1 MVGRVSSG
9 EWWGSGTAISHKVVL
24 SAAHVFFNEEI
35 LDSYP
40 GPFEWNLRHSPSNRN
55 FDVSARSYRYFSDYA
70 EATRRFQP
78 DDPGM
83 FSYEQFN
90 LDVITLIFF
99 EDVANG
105 SNAGWGG
112 DRITDNVDKMI
123 VGYSNLNYSSSD
135 PRNHRMHST
144 SLSGSPAE
152 FIFANYNDRLG
163 STRRLYHTYDLSAG
177 PGNSGGPVFGLI
189 EFSSG
194 IDWGVVGIHVGGI
207 IGEES
212 ITVGIDNDVY
222 DLMEAAISDSG
233 ETASSDDH
241 GDTRN
246 TATKIEL
253 NRSVSGNL
261 ETQGDID
268 YFRFSLRDEG
278 TTTISTTGRTDTL
291 GTLINNSGNFIATND
306 DGGSG
311 ENFSIARKLNP
322 GTYYIVVSSSSNK
335 ETGKYSLRVNFT
347 KTIKLPDLVVDS
359 VGVDKRSVVTGELI
373 RVTCRRSNNGD
384 KNSGLFDHGIYLSKD
399 RTITTGDRQLANLS
413 RTSMSAGVSRTFSQE
428 VTIQKNVAPGTYY
441 IGYILDAGRRIEETS
456 ETNNT
461 GYTVITVVKPAPD
474 LVLNGS
480 GDIIGQ
486 NIQHPNGN
494 IFNQVLLTGQYIK
507 LKARPGQITRISFMD
522 ENEDIVQVEFS
533 GNGTFTINLDPATY
547 LSPALPPR
555 YNQTVRYVTG
565 KASIVIEGADSSTF
579 FSIFTVGR
587 INAVN
592 QALFPRGQ
600 RYDAQADIKLVEVI
614 NSTGFGGMQLSNAV
628 FSGSTGKVGVDAR
641 DVPIAVRLII
651 GDISAS
657 GDATPYLLFGE
668 GSFTTLAANSGLHIT
683 GGDLYQSNRAQ
694 IVAISEAENLVFQ
707 ANVMSDGRELRAQTM
722 RGSFDFIDQ
731 PISNFIPKSLDGK
744 TYRFDYGFDELPVP
758 DITFSGHTSG
768 TFRDNRTTTFEGSS
782 ILGSVTGTFNLR
794 NDSTSQNM
802 AHLTLVGQIIT
813 ISVDGEVNLS
823 GSIEELYSEYEI
835 ILAKSVRIEMLF
847 ISPGRGSFSD
857 VTTLTDG
864 STETYQGTFEQL

>member
-1 MVGRVSSG
+1 MIKSELTLFSQIH
-9 EWWGSGTAISHKVVL
+9 SL
-24 SAAHVFFNEEI
+24 I
-35 LDSYP
+35 L
-40 GPFEWNLRHSPSNRN
+40 
-55 FDVSARSYRYFSDYA
+55 
-70 EATRRFQP
+70 
-78 DDPGM
+78 
-83 FSYEQFN
+83 
-90 LDVITLIFF
+90 LI
-99 EDVANG
+99 N
-105 SNAGWGG
+105 
-112 DRITDNVDKMI
+112 
-123 VGYSNLNYSSSD
+123 
-135 PRNHRMHST
+135 
-144 SLSGSPAE
+144 E
-152 FIFANYNDRLG
+152 FIFNQSSHL
-163 STRRLYHTYDLSAG
+163 L
-177 PGNSGGPVFGLI
+177 LI
-189 EFSSG
+189 
-194 IDWGVVGIHVGGI
+194 
-207 IGEES
+207 
-212 ITVGIDNDVY
+212 T
-222 DLMEAAISDSG
+222 
-233 ETASSDDH
+233 
-241 GDTRN
+241 
-246 TATKIEL
+246 
-253 NRSVSGNL
+253 
-261 ETQGDID
+261 
-268 YFRFSLRDEG
+268 
-278 TTTISTTGRTDTL
+278 
-291 GTLINNSGNFIATND
+291 
-306 DGGSG
+306 
-311 ENFSIARKLNP
+311 
-322 GTYYIVVSSSSNK
+322 
-335 ETGKYSLRVNFT
+335 
-347 KTIKLPDLVVDS
+347 
-359 VGVDKRSVVTGELI
+359 
-373 RVTCRRSNNGD
+373 
-384 KNSGLFDHGIYLSKD
+384 
-399 RTITTGDRQLANLS
+399 
-413 RTSMSAGVSRTFSQE
+413 
-428 VTIQKNVAPGTYY
+428 QKNVAPGTYY